1 MKIYKLDLD
10 KVQRIIEN
18 ALEEDIQDGDITTDS
33 LFTEDISCEAIIKAK
48 ESGILSG
55 IEIAKLVFEKFDS
68 SIEWKEI
75 KSEGDNLS
83 VGDIVVKIKG
93 NQRHV
98 LTAER
103 VALNI
108 LQRMS
113 GISTLTSKYVEA
125 VAGLKT
131 KIVDTRKTVPGIRV
145 LEKYAVTIGGGY
157 NHRFGLFDG
166 VMVKDNHIKLA
177 GSIASAVEKIRSKLG
192 DKYKIEVETTNLKEV
207 KQALSSGAD
216 IIMLDNM
223 NTDQMRLA
231 VELISGKALIEAS
244 GGITLKTVRKVAET
258 GVDFISVGAL
268 THSAKALDLSLDML

>member
-223 NTDQMRLA
+223 NTDQMRSA
-231 VELISGKALIEAS
+231 VELISGKAIIEAS